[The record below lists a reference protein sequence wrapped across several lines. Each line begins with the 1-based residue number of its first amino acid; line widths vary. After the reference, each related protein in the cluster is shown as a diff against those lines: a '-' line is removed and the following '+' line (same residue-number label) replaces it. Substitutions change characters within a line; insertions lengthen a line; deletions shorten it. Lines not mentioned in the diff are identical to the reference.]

1 MKYYEKFTMI
11 KNVGVEL
18 EGGIYEK
25 ALDLF
30 VEKTKRNNFYS
41 RVSIGYDGSVN
52 VYPSAYVH
60 HWGDWYNNVE
70 IRFWSD
76 DIDELLFYVDSL
88 FGLGFVQNATCGNH
102 HHFKFTSPLALS
114 IMASSTFYNAFVRE
128 YKKFA
133 MKKGEK
139 YMKRIRNT
147 YCKVPTNERELCLSV
162 LGNDRYFALNFHSVF
177 KHSTFEVR
185 ILPYAD
191 SYKEFE
197 EMHIW
202 LCRTLDRLIRKYKD
216 TLLVSEVKW

>member
-1 MKYYEKFTMI
+1 MKYYEKFKMI

-76 DIDELLFYVDSL
+76 DIDELLFYVDLL
-88 FGLGFVQNATCGNH
+88 FSLGFIQNATCGNH
-102 HHFKFTSPLALS
+102 HHFKFTSPLAFS
-114 IMASSTFYNAFVRE
+114 IIASPSFYNAFVKE

-133 MKKGEK
+133 LIKGEK
-139 YMKRIRNT
+139 YMKRINNS
-147 YCKVPTNERELCLSV
+147 YCKVPRDERELYACI
-162 LGNDRYFALNFHSVF
+162 LGSDRYFALNFHSIY

-185 ILPYAD
+185 ILPYAS

-197 EMHIW
+197 EMHTW
-202 LCRTLDRLIRKYKD
+202 LCVTLNKLLIKYKKVL
-216 TLLVSEVKW
+216 TAEVRW